1 MILDREQRHM
11 VLALFVVAVL
21 ATALLATTDMF
32 TRAPIAEA
40 QRKALHQA
48 LMQVLPEHANDPQ
61 QDMITVQRDG
71 VALKV
76 YPARDRHGRLLA
88 LAWEEIAP
96 DGYSGSIRI
105 LMAVEPDGVLH
116 AVRITDHRET
126 PGLGDGIVHN
136 QAWIDAFAGKD
147 LQHTKWAVKKDGGDF
162 DQFTGATITPRAVVR
177 AVHAG
182 LIFFA
187 ENREALLNGM
197 RRQPVTDKEQMQ

>member
-136 QAWIDAFAGKD
+136 QAWIDAFAGKG

-187 ENREALLNGM
+187 ENREALLNGL

>member
-11 VLALFVVAVL
+11 VLALFAVAVL

-71 VALKV
+71 AALKV

>member
-1 MILDREQRHM
+1 M
-11 VLALFVVAVL
+11 VLALFAVAVL

-71 VALKV
+71 ADLKV

-187 ENREALLNGM
+187 ENREALLNGL

>member
-11 VLALFVVAVL
+11 VLALFAVAVL